1 MQKNILKLKK
11 EPTEITIFGRFNFEG
26 ERMIKAVFF
35 DIDGTLVS
43 FQTHRVPPS
52 AAQAILRLRE
62 KGIKVFIATGRH
74 LQFIDNLGELEFDG
88 YITLNGSCCYVGP
101 EKRVIYLNKIPDVAV
116 RRLVQFEQEV
126 ESFPCIF
133 VRRQGMFINYIDEQV
148 KEVLRL
154 LNFPTP
160 PVGKLEEAFR
170 EDVLQLIAFFKAEQE
185 KQIMSEALPGCE
197 ATRWNPL
204 FSDIVP
210 AGGSK
215 RVGMEK
221 ILDYFHLRR
230 EECMALGD
238 GGNDIPMIQYAGIG
252 VAMGNA
258 GEAIQQ
264 QADYV
269 TTSVDEDGVAI
280 ALKHFNLI

>member
-1 MQKNILKLKK
+1 
-11 EPTEITIFGRFNFEG
+11 
-26 ERMIKAVFF
+26 MIKAVFF

-43 FQTHRVPPS
+43 FKTHQVPLS
-52 AAQAILRLRE
+52 AAQAIVRLQE

-74 LQFIDNLGELEFDG
+74 LQFIDNLGDLQFDG
-88 YITLNGSCCYVGP
+88 YVTLNGSCCYVGTH
-101 EKRVIYLNKIPDVAV
+101 RRIIYLNKIPELAV
-116 RRLVQFEQEV
+116 KRLVQYEREE

-133 VRRQGMFINYIDEQV
+133 VRRQGMFINYINEQV
-148 KEVLRL
+148 EEVLRL

-160 PVGKLEEAFR
+160 PVGNLEEAFQ
-170 EDVLQLIAFFKAEQE
+170 EDILQLIAFFKADQE
-185 KQIMSEALPGCE
+185 KRIMSLALPGCE

-210 AGGSK
+210 EGGSK

-221 ILDYFHLRR
+221 ILEYFHIQR
-230 EECMALGD
+230 EECMAFGD

-258 GEAIQQ
+258 GETIKQ
-264 QADYV
+264 QADYI
-269 TTSVDEDGVAI
+269 TASVDDDGVAL